1 MGFRGDRYGLTW
13 GWGGYRSAYIK
24 MGMPMYTTSMIRWVE
39 TITRATWFIYV
50 YMELYDW
57 LVVWN
62 IAFMTFHSV
71 GNFIIPTDELIFFR
85 GVGQPPSR

>member
-57 LVVWN
+57 LVSGLEHGFYDFPFSWE
-62 IAFMTFHSV
+62 FHHP
-71 GNFIIPTDELIFFR
+71 N
-85 GVGQPPSR
+85 